1 MGKNEMIKNKKIIIT
16 GGGGFIGTALA
27 ERLVDDNKIVLL
39 DTNFD
44 RNAFAFSKLKEHKN
58 IKQAEVDI
66 LDAPEVSRIIEGA
79 QIVIHL
85 VARLGVRY
93 VIQNASHTLDVNY
106 IGSSN
111 LLKAVSL
118 NSSCERLI
126 FFSTSEVFGS
136 GAFGV
141 VENGNSVLQSI
152 QDARWCYCLSK
163 LAAEHLA
170 FAYFREKGLPVVVI
184 RPFNI
189 FGPRRVGENVICRF
203 ILAALQNK
211 DLTVYGDGT
220 QIRAWCYID
229 DFCEAVLKSMEFD
242 NAVGE
247 AFNIGNPRNTVT
259 AYELA
264 KKIILS
270 CDSKSQIV
278 FESPDFA
285 DIDIRVPNTSKAR
298 DILGY
303 VPKVELEE
311 GLLRTI
317 EWFKEH
323 LEELNSLIY
332 RVGD

>member
-1 MGKNEMIKNKKIIIT
+1 MEKKKILIT

-27 ERLVDDNKIVLL
+27 ERLVDNNEVILL

-44 RNAFAFSKLKEHKN
+44 HNAFAFSGLREHKN
-58 IKQAEVDI
+58 TKIAKIDI
-66 LDAPEVSRIIEGA
+66 LDAPEVARIVKDA
-79 QIVIHL
+79 QIVVHMA
-85 VARLGVRY
+85 ARLGVQQ
-93 VIQNASHTLDVNY
+93 VIHNSLYSLDVNY
-106 IGSSN
+106 IGTSN

-118 NSSCERLI
+118 SSSCERFI

-136 GAFGV
+136 NAFGI
-141 VENGNSVLQSI
+141 VENGTSVLHSI

-170 FAYFREKGLPVVVI
+170 FAYFREKGLPAVVT

-189 FGPRRVGENVICRF
+189 FGPRRLGESVIRIF
-203 ILAALQNK
+203 ILSALQNK
-211 DLTVYGDGT
+211 DLRVYGDGT

-229 DFCEAVLKSMEFD
+229 DFCDGVLKSMEVEK
-242 NAVGE
+242 AIGE

-264 KKIILS
+264 KKIILL

-278 FESPDFA
+278 FEKPDFI
-285 DIDIRVPNTSKAR
+285 DIDIRVPNIAKAR

-303 VPKVELEE
+303 VPKIELDE
-311 GLLRTI
+311 GLSRTI
-317 EWFKEH
+317 EWFKKH
-323 LEELNSLIY
+323 LKELGSLI
-332 RVGD
+332 